1 LDVIVLF
8 WRFEDVIAA
17 DIAAWSAGDAAAA
30 ARAESQIDDVARA
43 VAALRARFGG
53 TIVVTIP
60 PFPDPPTLDLLDPL
74 VPLELFSR
82 LRQRWLA
89 STRSIASI
97 QYLDLDA
104 LQRYYGSSRAR
115 DARTAHLYRQPYREA
130 FLALIGERL
139 AALIGATRVA
149 ARKCIALDCDG
160 TLWGG
165 IVGEDGPGGVEIGD
179 DFPGSAY
186 RDFQTILLGWKRRGV
201 LLTLLSRNDEA
212 DVWAV
217 FDERPEMRLRR
228 EDVAAWR
235 INWGRKADN
244 LPQLAAQLGIGIDSF
259 VFVDDNPAEVAE
271 MRAVWPEV
279 RSLLVPD
286 DAAELVDAILSH
298 RLFDAAHTTDEDR
311 QRTAMAAAESRRVDA
326 MARMSREEFLTL
338 LQLTVRVERATERE
352 LPRIAQLVAKTNQ
365 FNLTTTR
372 RSADELRRLMSSSDH
387 HLLALWAADRFGDHG
402 LTGVAILRSDVPTQA
417 VDIDTLLL
425 SCRVL
430 GRGVEAAFLAAIALE
445 AARLG
450 VTRLTARFVRTAKN
464 GAAEGFLEQ
473 HGFVLAG
480 EGSGHWVAAL
490 SAVKASPPHVAL
502 TLS

>member
-1 LDVIVLF
+1 
-8 WRFEDVIAA
+8 
-17 DIAAWSAGDAAAA
+17 
-30 ARAESQIDDVARA
+30 
-43 VAALRARFGG
+43 
-53 TIVVTIP
+53 
-60 PFPDPPTLDLLDPL
+60 
-74 VPLELFSR
+74 
-82 LRQRWLA
+82 
-89 STRSIASI
+89 
-97 QYLDLDA
+97 
-104 LQRYYGSSRAR
+104 
-115 DARTAHLYRQPYREA
+115 
-130 FLALIGERL
+130 
-139 AALIGATRVA
+139 
-149 ARKCIALDCDG
+149 
-160 TLWGG
+160 
-165 IVGEDGPGGVEIGD
+165 
-179 DFPGSAY
+179 
-186 RDFQTILLGWKRRGV
+186 
-201 LLTLLSRNDEA
+201 
-212 DVWAV
+212 
-217 FDERPEMRLRR
+217 
-228 EDVAAWR
+228 
-235 INWGRKADN
+235 
-244 LPQLAAQLGIGIDSF
+244 
-259 VFVDDNPAEVAE
+259 
-271 MRAVWPEV
+271 
-279 RSLLVPD
+279 VPD

-338 LQLTVRVERATERE
+338 LQLTVRVERATERV